1 MMTVGAKDMPDRA
14 TGDAGVFP
22 FATLSQFDDDDPASP

>member
-14 TGDAGVFP
+14 TGDAGVSP
-22 FATLSQFDDDDPASP
+22 FAILSQFNGDDPASA